1 MPQDNPPHASRHV
14 FFMRQ
19 AIALAKKGL
28 GLTSPNPAV
37 GAVVVRSGA
46 VISKGFHRKAGL
58 PHAERAAIERIKKIN
73 KDSTL
78 YVTLEPCCHYG
89 RTPPCTD
96 LIIGS
101 GIKRVVIGA
110 VDPNPKVR
118 GKGIRALMGAGV
130 EVTTGVLKE
139 ECGALNEQYE
149 KHITT
154 GLPFVTLK
162 LATTLDGKIATKTGE
177 SRWITGIEARRFAHR
192 LRSVHDAVMVG
203 CNTVM
208 KDDPELTVRHLRG
221 RNPKRIVLDSTLRTP
236 LEARVFNNIHKDGG
250 DELIIFTTS
259 RAKAGDVNR
268 VREKGA
274 TVIIAP
280 AGENGLSLS
289 HVLKELGRLGVT
301 GVLVEGGATLAA
313 AFLKQGLVDR
323 FMLCV
328 SPMIIGGDGVSAIG
342 ALGIDRLK
350 QALRLKDLSIKRL
363 GADILFNG
371 NF

>member
-1 MPQDNPPHASRHV
+1 MPRAVPPHASGHV

-19 AIALAKKGL
+19 AIALAKKGI

-37 GAVVVRSGA
+37 GAVVVRGGA

-58 PHAERAAIERIKKIN
+58 AHAERAAIERIKKIN

-101 GIKRVVIGA
+101 GIKSVVIGA

-118 GKGIRALMGAGV
+118 GKGIRALRRAGIQ
-130 EVTTGVLKE
+130 VTTGVLKE

-154 GLPFVTLK
+154 GLPFVALK
-162 LATTLDGKIATKTGE
+162 LACTLDGKIATKTGE

-192 LRSVHDAVMVG
+192 LRSVYDAVMVG
-203 CNTVM
+203 SNTVL
-208 KDDPELTVRHLRG
+208 KDDPELTVRHIRG
-221 RNPKRIVLDSTLRTP
+221 RNPKRIVLDSLLSTP
-236 LEARVFNNIHKDGG
+236 LDARVFDNIGNDGG

-259 RAKAGDVNR
+259 RAKAKNISR
-268 VREKGA
+268 AREKGA

-280 AGENGLSLS
+280 GAENGLSLG
-289 HVLKELGRLGVT
+289 HVLKELGRFGVT

-323 FMLCV
+323 LMICV
-328 SPMIIGGDGVSAIG
+328 SPMIIGSDGVSSVG
-342 ALGIDRLK
+342 ALGIERLK
-350 QALRLKDLSIKRL
+350 QAIRPKALSVKRL

-371 NF
+371 KF